1 MHHIPDNM
9 DQGNILRSVFSGGI
23 DWDSREPYPPND
35 DEKATEPSIRDAHP
49 RRPWEVA
56 TYGTPNVPGSRDPSP
71 PVQRLRDLNSAGPG
85 TRQDSLPDVPRAPR
99 PRPKPQPWG
108 FHEPPNTA
116 SIYFPDNFS
125 QPRKNV
131 VSEFGRSVL
140 TPLSVDVAVF
150 VVHNTAKMTVT
161 HVFYNE
167 SPQPIDKASYA
178 FPIPSVCTLTGFSY
192 RIGSRKVVAVVEPA
206 AQAREKFAKAVREK
220 RTAALLELDKEDT
233 EIVMAQL
240 GNIPGETKITTEF
253 ELVLLLERRIVGSD
267 DAEASVTTLTIP
279 TTMASRYGGSVAEA
293 YGKPIGMKKG
303 ISINVEVVQSPELQ
317 DLALWSP
324 THNINSQ
331 SGTRNQKAQSIF
343 DLPNSADATK
353 NKAHSIL
360 KASLVDENR
369 LLDKDFVLQIKSKP
383 EAGGP
388 KAQAWLGQHT
398 DPDLPNQQ
406 ALMIHIPPLALSSA
420 SRSKGGEVTGEIV
433 FLLDQSNSMEDKIG
447 ALTKATRFFLQNIPS
462 GWKFNIWRFGSTYT
476 SLWPSTK
483 KRQEENFNE
492 ALRWLEEKCQ
502 GNMGGSE
509 VIGALKAVLKNTSC
523 PTQVLLLTDGQ
534 VWHLEEALELIK
546 NTRQE
551 SRRPIRFFCLGI
563 GDMISSALVEGLA
576 DSGGGHSDVIYFQD
590 PSWGEK
596 LVAMLVSI
604 LAVHTKPIRVLL
616 NGKLVTEPA
625 LQSPGIISRLNVLQ
639 EDSIFLLVD
648 SHRGQDIRSVDVFFA
663 TEDGEEMEISIPV
676 HVLDKND
683 TTIHKFAA
691 RALLDDLELGRSSI
705 YMQPKGPD
713 QAQSI
718 RERAED
724 IACRWK
730 LLSKWT
736 SFVMPD
742 QKDSDEP
749 LIPPTSRLAL
759 MQTRL
764 LPRNPKVD
772 SRLIEDRLEDEE
784 ALRAGQSRDP
794 ARLVSSPD
802 DDSGLF
808 AMPLDPSD
816 MAAHLPPP
824 PMMHTPPPPPPV
836 IAAPPPPPPP
846 MEATPPRFIGDDEDE
861 VVVVEE
867 HSTPRRRSKHKN
879 KTRTRNRRS
888 KHNLENYEASYSST
902 EESEEVPRT
911 TKDRTRLAQEEF
923 DGGER
928 EKRRGIRGEEQRR
941 GDEWHAWVEH
951 EILTR
956 REAEEYARRADE
968 YVKRAERR
976 SKRVAEAVAERTAEE
991 RVRGEEEKRAA
1002 ERARLEVERRARD
1015 EQLHARKEEETRREF
1030 QKRFEELAKMI
1041 AELAER
1047 VRRKEAEDREAARKE
1062 AEERARRE
1070 EEERRRADWERERRI
1085 LEREM
1090 REAARGDAERRLS
1103 QTNHQ
1108 VGQRLGY
1115 ARAVE
1120 ENEEATPQMGQRA
1133 NGGRGRAPA
1142 VGEERIW
1149 RLGVLIQD
1157 RMGRREPN
1165 GAVALIGRL
1174 LSDGESQSSGV
1185 LLFLALL
1192 TVAGMAVFAMTC
1204 VFLFVSSFMFL
1215 SSWMIALRIFRI

>member
-35 DEKATEPSIRDAHP
+35 DEKATGPSTRDAHP

-99 PRPKPQPWG
+99 PPPKPQPWG

-116 SIYFPDNFS
+116 SIYFPDKFS

-220 RTAALLELDKEDT
+220 KTAALLELDKEDT

-293 YGKPIGMKKG
+293 NGEPLGMKKG

-324 THNINSQ
+324 SHNINSQ

-343 DLPNSADATK
+343 DLPSSTDATE

-360 KASLVDENR
+360 KASLVDEQR
-369 LLDKDFVLQIKSKP
+369 LLDKDFVLKIKSKP

-420 SRSKGGEVTGEIV
+420 SRSKSGEVTGEIV

-476 SLWPSTK
+476 SMWPSTK
-483 KRQEENFNE
+483 KRQEGNLNE
-492 ALRWLEEKCQ
+492 AFRWLEEKCQ

-509 VIGALKAVLKNTSC
+509 IIGALKAVLKSASC

-534 VWHLEEALELIK
+534 VWRLDQALELIK

-551 SRRPIRFFCLGI
+551 SRHPIHFFCLGI

-576 DSGGGHSDVIYFQD
+576 DSGGGYSDVIYFQD
-590 PSWGEK
+590 TRWGEK

-616 NGKLVTEPA
+616 NGKLEPEPA

-648 SHRGQDIRSVDVFFA
+648 SHHGQEIISVDVFLA
-663 TEDGEEMEISIPV
+663 TEDGEEMEINIPV
-676 HVLDKND
+676 QVLDKND

-713 QAQSI
+713 QAQRI

-784 ALRAGQSRDP
+784 AVRAGQSRDS
-794 ARLVSSPD
+794 ARLVSSPGS
-802 DDSGLF
+802 DSGLF
-808 AMPLDPSD
+808 ARPLPSPP
-816 MAAHLPPP
+816 MAAAPPPP
-824 PMMHTPPPPPPV
+824 PMMHAPPPPPPV
-836 IAAPPPPPPP
+836 ISARPLPPPP
-846 MEATPPRFIGDDEDE
+846 MEAPPPEFIGDEEDE

-867 HSTPRRRSKHKN
+867 HSTPRRHSHKS
-879 KTRTRNRRS
+879 KTRTRHRRS
-888 KHNLENYEASYSST
+888 KHDSKKYEALYSST
-902 EESEEVPRT
+902 EESDEVSQTLKR
-911 TKDRTRLAQEEF
+911 KRRLAREDF
-923 DGGER
+923 DRLESDSR
-928 EKRRGIRGEEQRR
+928 IRTGEEEERR
-941 GDEWHAWVEH
+941 EYEWRARVEQ
-951 EILTR
+951 EVTAR

-968 YVKRAERR
+968 YLKRAEGR
-976 SKRVAEAVAERTAEE
+976 SKREAEAVAERLAGE
-991 RVRGEEEKRAA
+991 RVRWEEEKRAA

-1015 EQLHARKEEETRREF
+1015 EQLQARKEEETRREF

-1070 EEERRRADWERERRI
+1070 EEERRRADWERERRV

-1108 VGQRLGY
+1108 VGQRLGF

-1204 VFLFVSSFMFL
+1204 VFLFVSSVMFL
-1215 SSWMIALRIFRI
+1215 SSCMIALRIFRI